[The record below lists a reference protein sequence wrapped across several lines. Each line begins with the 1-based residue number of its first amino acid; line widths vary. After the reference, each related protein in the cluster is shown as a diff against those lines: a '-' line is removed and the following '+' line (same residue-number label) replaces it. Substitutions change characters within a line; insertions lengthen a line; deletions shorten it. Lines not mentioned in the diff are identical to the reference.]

1 MSERK
6 TGQRVA
12 GYHEDLRGRYP
23 AGKAVAMGKARKSLK
38 AAIGALALSLALAA
52 CSGAVSGNQTTAPDA
67 GEFDTLTSAGAERIT
82 SQGTAKL
89 DMTKGKLEKE
99 AVGLPADAAKG
110 PLIFAQD
117 GREIEISIAGPQ
129 GTVTGSSDTLKFA
142 TDSARSDFKEV
153 TFYHRFDKWEDLE
166 KDVRDA
172 VSRYGLDADDA
183 EYWLQ
188 NVNKTSSSVD
198 LFNHSLGPGTST
210 GLAVTYDIAYEFPD
224 PSVISIRVSPLGG

>member
-1 MSERK
+1 M
-6 TGQRVA
+6 A
-12 GYHEDLRGRYP
+12 GYHEDLWGRRP
-23 AGKAVAMGKARKSLK
+23 LNRKAIPGKARKSLK

-67 GEFDTLTSAGAERIT
+67 GEFDILTSDGAERIT

-117 GREIEISIAGPQ
+117 GREIQIDIAGPK
-129 GTVTGSSDTLKFA
+129 GTVTGSSDTLKFV
-142 TDSARSDFKEV
+142 TDPARSDFKEV
-153 TFYHRFDKWEDLE
+153 TFYHRFDTWEDME

-224 PSVISIRVSPLGG
+224 PSVISIRVSPLDG

>member
-6 TGQRVA
+6 TGQKVA
-12 GYHEDLRGRYP
+12 GYQKDLRGRSSL
-23 AGKAVAMGKARKSLK
+23 GRKALPGKARKSLSG
-38 AAIGALALSLALAA
+38 AIGALGLSLALVA
-52 CSGAVSGNQTTAPDA
+52 CSGAVSGNQGTAPNS
-67 GEFDTLTSAGAERIT
+67 GEFDSLTSDGAERIT
-82 SQGTAKL
+82 SQGSAKL

-99 AVGLPADAAKG
+99 TVGLPADAAKG

-117 GREIEISIAGPQ
+117 GREILINIAGPK

-142 TDSARSDFKEV
+142 TDPARSDFKEV
-153 TFYHRFDKWEDLE
+153 TFYHRFDTWEDLE

-198 LFNHSLGPGTST
+198 LFKHRLGPGTST
-210 GLAVTYDIAYEFPD
+210 GLAVTYDIVYDFPD
-224 PSVISIRVSPLGG
+224 PSVISVRVSPLEG

>member
-1 MSERK
+1 M
-6 TGQRVA
+6 A
-12 GYHEDLRGRYP
+12 GYHKDLRGRRP
-23 AGKAVAMGKARKSLK
+23 LGGNAIPGKARKSLK
-38 AAIGALALSLALAA
+38 AALGALTLALALAGY
-52 CSGAVSGNQTTAPDA
+52 SGVVSGNQATAPDA
-67 GEFDTLTSAGAERIT
+67 GEFDTLTSDGAERIT

-117 GREIEISIAGPQ
+117 GREIQISIAGPK
-129 GTVTGSSDTLKFA
+129 GTVSGNSDTLKFV

-153 TFYHRFDKWEDLE
+153 TFYHRFDTWEDLE
-166 KDVRDA
+166 KDVRDG

-188 NVNKTSSSVD
+188 NVNKTSSPVD
-198 LFNHSLGPGTST
+198 LFKHRLGPGTST
-210 GLAVTYDIAYEFPD
+210 GLAVTYDIVYDFPD
-224 PSVISIRVSPLGG
+224 PSVISIRVSPLEG